1 MKNVVILLFALV
13 LITSCGGQKKQEEKE
28 VRNVQLKGE
37 EMPVDTALFR
47 YAYRIRVQGDKAVVF
62 DLHNV
67 DYYYHA
73 FTYPGFKY
81 ISSFGKRGEGPEE
94 MISAETIRWGGD
106 NTAWVLDGSKN
117 RLFRYGGIAP
127 GQEPKLEE
135 NISLDKAFMRPLDF
149 DLSGAD
155 SFVIPDYSG
164 ENRFSWADMSGNLL
178 HKSDCI
184 PITDEKQLKESAPA
198 VAQGWR
204 SFISFSP
211 DKKLLVTVTQLGD
224 VLDIYNMENGRHINY
239 KGEDGEPEFHVTSE
253 GYGIPAGRM
262 CYYDVQ
268 VTEHYI
274 YAIYDG
280 RKFSDIMKEK
290 EYKQGAKQ
298 LRVFD
303 FDGKLRKEYMLDR
316 PVTGIYVDEAGH
328 CLWAT
333 DVNTDNQIVKY
344 IFD

>member
-1 MKNVVILLFALV
+1 
-13 LITSCGGQKKQEEKE
+13 
-28 VRNVQLKGE
+28 
-37 EMPVDTALFR
+37 
-47 YAYRIRVQGDKAVVF
+47 
-62 DLHNV
+62 
-67 DYYYHA
+67 
-73 FTYPGFKY
+73 
-81 ISSFGKRGEGPEE
+81 
-94 MISAETIRWGGD
+94 
-106 NTAWVLDGSKN
+106 
-117 RLFRYGGIAP
+117 
-127 GQEPKLEE
+127 
-135 NISLDKAFMRPLDF
+135 
-149 DLSGAD
+149 
-155 SFVIPDYSG
+155 
-164 ENRFSWADMSGNLL
+164 MSGNLL

-333 DVNTDNQIVKY
+333 GMGLVFMSACMLYQYLGISSSGKIKRFCFVLIAFQINSFGVK
-344 IFD
+344 IT

>member
-1 MKNVVILLFALV
+1 M
-13 LITSCGGQKKQEEKE
+13 
-28 VRNVQLKGE
+28 
-37 EMPVDTALFR
+37 
-47 YAYRIRVQGDKAVVF
+47 
-62 DLHNV
+62 
-67 DYYYHA
+67 DYYYHV
-73 FTYPGFKY
+73 FTYPSFKY

-94 MISAETIRWGGD
+94 MISAENIRWGGD

-117 RLFRYGGIAP
+117 RLSRYGGIAP

-149 DLSGAD
+149 DLSDTD

-164 ENRFSWADMSGNLL
+164 ENRFSWADMAGNLL
-178 HKSDCI
+178 HKSHCI
-184 PITDEKQLKESAPA
+184 PITDEKRLQESAPA

-224 VLDIYNMENGRHINY
+224 VLDIYNIENGRHINY

-262 CYYDVQ
+262 CYYDIQ
-268 VTEHYI
+268 VTGHYI

-280 RKFSDIMKEK
+280 RKFSDIVKEK

-303 FDGKLRKEYMLDR
+303 FDGKLR
-316 PVTGIYVDEAGH
+316 
-328 CLWAT
+328 
-333 DVNTDNQIVKY
+333 
-344 IFD
+344 